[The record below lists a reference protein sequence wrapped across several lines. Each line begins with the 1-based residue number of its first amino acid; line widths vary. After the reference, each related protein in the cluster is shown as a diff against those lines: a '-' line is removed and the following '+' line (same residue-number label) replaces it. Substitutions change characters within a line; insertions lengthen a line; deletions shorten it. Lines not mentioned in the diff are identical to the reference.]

1 MCQFTHKPRKK
12 HPACRGKNSPT
23 YTPSMDMGAY
33 VVVINA
39 EKVKVTGAKFDN
51 KTYFN
56 HTNGRPGS
64 YRIEAF
70 KDLQRVSLGMSGVC
84 VCVCVSS

>member
-1 MCQFTHKPRKK
+1 
-12 HPACRGKNSPT
+12 
-23 YTPSMDMGAY
+23 MDMGAY

-39 EKVKVTGAKFDN
+39 EKVQVSGAKFDQ

-56 HTNGRPGS
+56 HVNGRPGS

-70 KDLQRVSLGMSGVC
+70 KDLQKVGLTNAYHALASQQPC
-84 VCVCVSS
+84 